1 MDNAI
6 IYARTSS
13 SGSMES
19 RQSTTRQ
26 LISLAEYAA
35 QNNIEVTETFE
46 EHISGSKSGAD
57 RMVLNEAIHYAIN
70 NDIRLILCSELSR
83 VGRTVWGVLE
93 TIKTCIDNKID
104 VYFQKENL
112 HILKDDGSV
121 DSIMAIYISCLSF
134 CAEIER
140 ESIAFR
146 LSDARKQAIA
156 RGVKMGRKT
165 GSKKSHEVKAE
176 EYQQAISLLRKGI
189 SVRNVAKITG
199 RGQATI
205 ARVKKEFGI

>member
-1 MDNAI
+1 MKAI

-13 SGSMES
+13 SGSLES

-26 LISLAEYAA
+26 LISLTEYATH
-35 QNNIEVTETFE
+35 NNIEVAETFE
-46 EHISGSKSGAD
+46 EHISGSKVGTD
-57 RMVLNEAIHYAIN
+57 RVILNEAIQYAIN
-70 NDIRLILCSELSR
+70 HDIKLILCSELSR

-93 TIKTCIDNKID
+93 AIKTCIDNKID

-112 HILKDDGSV
+112 HILKEDGSV

-156 RGVKMGRKT
+156 KGVKMGRRT
-165 GSKKSHEVKAE
+165 GSKKSHEAKAE
-176 EYQQAISLLRKGI
+176 EYQQAISLLKKGI
-189 SVRNVAKITG
+189 SIRNVAKITG
-199 RGQATI
+199 NGTATI
-205 ARVKKEFGI
+205 ARIKKEFGI